1 MTPRILVVDDD
12 TTFLLMLKSFLEKKG
27 FEPHTEST
35 AEKGIA
41 ALEKNHFD
49 LILSD
54 YRMPGMDGIE
64 MLKHI
69 NAKNIDT
76 PVILIT
82 SYGDIKLAVNAMKL
96 GASDYLTK
104 PVNPEELLALVKS
117 VIQNPTTQATT
128 PTTEKPSSP
137 TPPKVAYHQGA
148 AKADFVKGV
157 SPQTKGVNKYID
169 LVGPTNMSVLIQG
182 ESGTGKEYVARQI
195 HQLSKR
201 RDKPFV
207 AIDCGS
213 LSKDLA
219 ASELFGHIKGS
230 FTGASAD
237 RAGQFEVANGG
248 TLFLDEIGNLSYEIQ
263 VKLLRAIQEKV
274 VRRVGGR
281 DDIQVDVRLLAATN
295 ENLQQAINEGEF
307 REDLYH
313 RINEFKIEISPLR
326 EREEEIKQFAL
337 HFLQQANSEL
347 EKEVDGFSDETL
359 ALMKEY
365 RWPGNLRELKN
376 VVKRSVL
383 LTPGSLVEKDAL
395 PSEVSYAYQQRE
407 DDVQRLRDST
417 DLKQIESA
425 LERQKIMEA
434 LQKAR
439 FNKTKAAKLLNIDR
453 KTLYNKIKAYGLE
466 V

>member
-1 MTPRILVVDDD
+1 MAARILVVDDD

-35 AEKGIA
+35 AEKGLQ
-41 ALEKNHFD
+41 ALENNTFD

-64 MLKHI
+64 LLEVI
-69 NAKNIDT
+69 NNKDIST
-76 PVILIT
+76 PLILIT

-96 GASDYLTK
+96 GAADYLTK

-117 VIQNPTTQATT
+117 TIDNPPTKKYESPAKTESTKKAT
-128 PTTEKPSSP
+128 SSP
-137 TPPKVAYHQGA
+137 KGA
-148 AKADFVKGV
+148 GKADFIEGV
-157 SPQTKGVNKYID
+157 SPQTQNVNTHVG

-195 HQLSKR
+195 HELSKR
-201 RDKPFV
+201 KDKPFV

-230 FTGASAD
+230 FTGATAD

-281 DDIQVDVRLLAATN
+281 DDIAIDVRLLAATN
-295 ENLQQAINEGEF
+295 ENLQTAIAEGEF

-313 RINEFKIEISPLR
+313 RINEFKIEIAPLR
-326 EREEEIKQFAL
+326 ERGDEVVQFAK
-337 HFLQQANSEL
+337 HFLQQANKEL
-347 EKEVDGFSDETL
+347 EKEVESFSNETL
-359 ALMKEY
+359 DLLKKY
-365 RWPGNLRELKN
+365 HWPGNLRELKN

-383 LTPGSLVEKDAL
+383 LSAGSTVEKTAL
-395 PSEVSYAYQQRE
+395 PSEVTTSYNKQEHAATIE
-407 DDVQRLRDST
+407 NTT
-417 DLKQIESA
+417 DLKQLEST

-434 LQKAR
+434 LEKVR
-439 FNKTKAAKLLNIDR
+439 YNKTKAAKLLNIDR

>member
-1 MTPRILVVDDD
+1 MAARILVVDDD

-27 FEPHTEST
+27 FDPHTEST
-35 AEKGIA
+35 AEKGLQ
-41 ALEKNHFD
+41 ALENNEFD

-64 MLKHI
+64 LLEVI
-69 NAKNIDT
+69 NKKNIST
-76 PVILIT
+76 PLILIT

-96 GASDYLTK
+96 GAADYLTK
-104 PVNPEELLALVKS
+104 PVNPEELFALVKS
-117 VIQNPTTQATT
+117 TIDNP
-128 PTTEKPSSP
+128 PTKKQSVPAKTESAKRVSNVG
-137 TPPKVAYHQGA
+137 KGA
-148 AKADFVKGV
+148 GKADFIEGV
-157 SPQTKGVNKYID
+157 SPQTQNVNTHVS

-195 HQLSKR
+195 HELSKR
-201 RDKPFV
+201 KDKPFV

-230 FTGASAD
+230 FTGATAD

-281 DDIQVDVRLLAATN
+281 DDINIDVRLLAATN
-295 ENLQQAINEGEF
+295 ENLQTAISEGEF

-313 RINEFKIEISPLR
+313 RINEFKIEIAPLR
-326 EREEEIKQFAL
+326 ERGDEVVQFANY
-337 HFLQQANSEL
+337 FLAQSNQEL
-347 EKEVDGFSDETL
+347 EKEVESFSEETL
-359 ALMKEY
+359 DLLQKY
-365 RWPGNLRELKN
+365 HWPGNLRELKN

-383 LTPGSLVEKDAL
+383 LSAGNTVEKTAL
-395 PSEVSYAYQQRE
+395 PSEVTTSYNKQQHTANIE
-407 DDVQRLRDST
+407 NTT
-417 DLKQIESA
+417 DLKQLEST

-434 LQKAR
+434 LEKVR
-439 FNKTKAAKLLNIDR
+439 YNKTKAAKLLNIDR